1 MVLGVYKRG
10 TNTFLLQGN
19 TGGEPHCGRALE
31 GGRKAKAHKIEKLNK
46 INQSPRKSVGGHGG
60 RKEQKSD
67 AQVFIFSLK

>member
-1 MVLGVYKRG
+1 MVLGVYKKG

-46 INQSPRKSVGGHGG
+46 INQ
-60 RKEQKSD
+60 
-67 AQVFIFSLK
+67 

>member
-46 INQSPRKSVGGHGG
+46 INQSPRKSVRGARGEK
-60 RKEQKSD
+60 RTK
-67 AQVFIFSLK
+67 I